1 MSAEIA
7 HEEED
12 ACMCQGKVPA
22 EARIDFQVQVTDPK
36 TQKLKWK
43 TVLRYHKHCPDHGI
57 VKESDATRP

>member
-1 MSAEIA
+1 
-7 HEEED
+7 
-12 ACMCQGKVPA
+12 MCQGKVPA